1 MERKEIAAAGMTVAV
16 GRKFEGTMS
25 SSHYWAEPQT
35 AIAGVGNPEMRPRP
49 PDLV

>member
-1 MERKEIAAAGMTVAV
+1 MGMTVAV

-25 SSHYWAEPQT
+25 SLHYWAEPQR
-35 AIAGVGNPEMRPRP
+35 AIAGMGNPEMQPNP